1 MVSEK
6 KKEVQPDHD
15 NEPSLKGTLISVSIL
30 GVILVVSWIGAFML
44 FLSR

>member
-6 KKEVQPDHD
+6 KKQLDSEQEKET
-15 NEPSLKGTLISVSIL
+15 NLKGTLISVSFV
-30 GVILVVSWIGAFML
+30 GVFILVTWIGAFML

>member
-6 KKEVQPDHD
+6 KKQINPDQKQ
-15 NEPSLKGTLISVSIL
+15 EPNLKGTLISVSIL
-30 GVILVVSWIGAFML
+30 GIILLVSWFGAFML

>member
-6 KKEVQPDHD
+6 KKQIDANQEK
-15 NEPSLKGTLISVSIL
+15 EPNLKGTLVSVSIL
-30 GVILVVSWIGAFML
+30 GVILLVTWFGAFML